1 MEEINFKYPKA
12 LEEYTSRTLK
22 QLPKITVTEESPTP
36 RKFFKSK
43 DKTNLE
49 NSPPDFRTPK
59 LPASAVKKGAR
70 SSSKSVK
77 KDLSSM
83 EPKEAKSKQPV
94 KSLKSIGSFAIYD
107 DSQCKTP
114 LKDQGNDE
122 LARSASRGRAGARSS
137 KKALVESEEL
147 KTPVPS
153 SGQRTSP
160 RLSARKKASSSPSKE
175 EERSPSL
182 SARRATARSSSR
194 KSKSPNVE
202 ELLPSDQT
210 PRSTARKTKSQ
221 AQEAKSSEENLP
233 TSVRKST
240 RKVKE
245 DVTAT
250 RSSSRALRRL

>member
-1 MEEINFKYPKA
+1 MEEINFKHPKA
-12 LEEYTSRTLK
+12 IAIS
-22 QLPKITVTEESPTP
+22 EESPTP
-36 RKFFKSK
+36 LPKFLKSK
-43 DKTNLE
+43 DMTNQE
-49 NSPPDFRTPK
+49 NFTPDFRRRK
-59 LPASAVKKGAR
+59 KVAASAVKKGAK
-70 SSSKSVK
+70 SLSKSVK
-77 KDLSSM
+77 KNDLGSM
-83 EPKEAKSKQPV
+83 KPKEAKPKQSP
-94 KSLKSIGSFAIYD
+94 KCLGSFAIYD

-221 AQEAKSSEENLP
+221 AQEAKNSEENLP

>member
-12 LEEYTSRTLK
+12 LEELTSRTLK
-22 QLPKITVTEESPTP
+22 QLPKITITEESPTP

-83 EPKEAKSKQPV
+83 EPKQPV

-122 LARSASRGRAGARSS
+122 LARSASRGRAGARST

-147 KTPVPS
+147 KTPAPS

-160 RLSARKKASSSPSKE
+160 RISARKKASSSPSKE
-175 EERSPSL
+175 KERSPSL
-182 SARRATARSSSR
+182 SARRTTAKTSSR
-194 KSKSPNVE
+194 KTKSPDVE
-202 ELLPSDQT
+202 ELLPSEKT
-210 PRSTARKTKSQ
+210 PRTTARKTKSQ
-221 AQEAKSSEENLP
+221 AQETKSSEENS

>member
-12 LEEYTSRTLK
+12 LEELTSRTLK
-22 QLPKITVTEESPTP
+22 QLPKITITEGSPTP

-70 SSSKSVK
+70 SSSKTVK
-77 KDLSSM
+77 KDLSM

-147 KTPVPS
+147 KTPAPS

-160 RLSARKKASSSPSKE
+160 RISARKKASSSPSKE

-182 SARRATARSSSR
+182 SARRTTAKTSSR
-194 KSKSPNVE
+194 KTKSPNVE
-202 ELLPSDQT
+202 ELLPSEKT

-221 AQEAKSSEENLP
+221 AQETKSSEENS